1 MFESLKQLV
10 QGRSKSA
17 VRRRFDERQPYNQDD
32 PNRVLQLLFLKL
44 LMAVAASDA
53 QVTPEELNLL
63 KDFAFEYSLTEQ
75 EWAEIQYYAS
85 AHLSKAE
92 LDELIKTVAS
102 EIRSRADREQFEG
115 AIREMV
121 AADGILGSG
130 EQAIG
135 DIVHADVQ
143 RVHASGASYVYKT
156 LRVAWRNTLPLP
168 GAVAALEDE
177 AKEYGRNPVA
187 ALVRREAGTSA
198 GRDLAGAKVGL
209 MLMVMRSDESID
221 QRETAAFTEYVA
233 QEYGLGPE
241 PAARLVKRLFEIPEG
256 LLQLTYLARTLVD
269 GLSAAERQ
277 DYFARLVAIAR
288 ADGVQV
294 FEERHTLGIIA
305 KYLYVT
311 PERRSQ
317 P

>member
-10 QGRSKSA
+10 ARTFEVGRPA
-17 VRRRFDERQPYNQDD
+17 ALRRAPAYNQDY

-53 QVTPEELNLL
+53 QATPEELNLL
-63 KDFAFEYSLTEQ
+63 KDFAFEHSLTEQ

-102 EIRSRADREQFEG
+102 EICSLSDREQFEG

-121 AADGILGSG
+121 AADGILGG
-130 EQAIG
+130 REQEIA
-135 DIVHADVQ
+135 DIVHADVL
-143 RVHASGASYVYKT
+143 RVDVSRAAYVYKI
-156 LRVAWRNTLPLP
+156 LRGAWRNTLSLP

-198 GRDLAGAKVGL
+198 GGELAGAKVGL

>member
-17 VRRRFDERQPYNQDD
+17 VRRRFGERQPYNQDD

-115 AIREMV
+115 AISEMV

-143 RVHASGASYVYKT
+143 RVDVSEAAYVYKT
-156 LRVAWRNTLPLP
+156 LRVAWRNTLALP

-198 GRDLAGAKVGL
+198 GGELAGAKVGL
-209 MLMVMRSDESID
+209 MLMVMRSDESTD

-233 QEYGLGPE
+233 QEYRLGPE
-241 PAARLVKRLFEIPEG
+241 PTP
-256 LLQLTYLARTLVD
+256 
-269 GLSAAERQ
+269 
-277 DYFARLVAIAR
+277 R
-288 ADGVQV
+288 A
-294 FEERHTLGIIA
+294 
-305 KYLYVT
+305 
-311 PERRSQ
+311 S
-317 P
+317 